1 MKWHEQ
7 VSYAASTANRILG
20 VLRNAFVSRDLEIWR
35 RLYSTYIRPHLEFAV
50 QAWCP
55 NSKGDIQVIE
65 RVQRR
70 ATKIPHCLKN
80 MRYEDRC
87 EQMGIV
93 KLTERRMRGDLIQ
106 MFKLS
111 RGLDAVSWVSEQ
123 KTSIART
130 GRRSQLRRE
139 IVKNNQRHNFFTNRV
154 ANPWNALPNVLVESA
169 SVNEFKNKLDKLET
183 KLPQRV

>member
-1 MKWHEQ
+1 
-7 VSYAASTANRILG
+7 
-20 VLRNAFVSRDLEIWR
+20 
-35 RLYSTYIRPHLEFAV
+35 
-50 QAWCP
+50 
-55 NSKGDIQVIE
+55 
-65 RVQRR
+65 
-70 ATKIPHCLKN
+70 

-130 GRRSQLRRE
+130 GRRSAQTRDRE
-139 IVKNNQRHNFFTNRV
+139 EQSTAQFLHKQSC
-154 ANPWNALPNVLVESA
+154 ESMEC
-169 SVNEFKNKLDKLET
+169 SSERFG
-183 KLPQRV
+183 